1 MIDFE
6 FREEDSNIFGKILRP
21 IADVY
26 FKDNEDSEVIAFM
39 YIDSGADITLI
50 PQKFGEALGF
60 KVEEDKIIEIGGI
73 GNAIIP
79 IILKKANIRIGNAII
94 DVKVAWALINEVP
107 YLLGRL
113 DIFDKFN
120 IEFTQKDRK
129 ILFKNN

>member
-94 DVKVAWALINEVP
+94 DVKVAWALINE
-107 YLLGRL
+107 
-113 DIFDKFN
+113 
-120 IEFTQKDRK
+120 
-129 ILFKNN
+129 

>member
-6 FREEDSNIFGKILRP
+6 FREEDSNVFGKILRP

-26 FKDNEDSEVIAFM
+26 FKDKNDDEIIAFM

-60 KVEEDKIIEIGGI
+60 KVEEDKIVEIGGI

-79 IILKKANIRIGNAII
+79 IILKKAKIRIGKAII
-94 DVKVAWALINEVP
+94 NVKVAWALINEVP

-113 DIFDKFN
+113 DVFDKFN
-120 IEFTQKDRK
+120 IEFIQKDRK